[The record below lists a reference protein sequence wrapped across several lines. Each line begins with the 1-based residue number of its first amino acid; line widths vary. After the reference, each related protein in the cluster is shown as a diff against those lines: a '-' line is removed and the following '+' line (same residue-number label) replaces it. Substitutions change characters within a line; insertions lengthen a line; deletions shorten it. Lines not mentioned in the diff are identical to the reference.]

1 MAKARARTSDE
12 SLRPLELDP
21 ERARQRDRRPYAI
34 VDIGSNSIRLLV
46 YDQLG
51 RAPMPR
57 FNEKSLARLA
67 EGLPETGAI
76 APDHFRRAI
85 EAARRFRAI
94 AEAMGVSRIDAV
106 ATEAMRRASNGD
118 RKSTRLNSSH
128 VSQSR
133 MPSSA

>member
-1 MAKARARTSDE
+1 MTKRPASDE
-12 SLRPLELDP
+12 APRPLVLDP
-21 ERARQRDRRPYAI
+21 ERARRASRPYAI

-76 APDHFRRAI
+76 APDHFRRAV
-85 EAARRFRAI
+85 EAVRRNRDQA
-94 AEAMGVSRIDAV
+94 GCR
-106 ATEAMRRASNGD
+106 
-118 RKSTRLNSSH
+118 
-128 VSQSR
+128 
-133 MPSSA
+133 